1 MTGAP
6 SSVAASAPVAPT
18 VLLGVD
24 VGGSHTAAAIAGPDF
39 AVLGR
44 AEGPGV
50 PMRSGGGTATAAAV
64 AGVTTRA
71 AHAAGVTLPVD
82 RAMVGAAGAGRALER
97 RELKQ
102 ALAAHGLARTLE
114 VVADGEIALA
124 AAFGTE
130 PGVLINAGTGSIA
143 YARDRQGRLRRSGGY
158 GWQLSD
164 DGGGYWIG
172 RRALATAAKARDGG
186 GDGSALL
193 ARLLGALKLREFDD
207 LVRWSAVAAPPEVA
221 ALAPHVLAAA
231 ASGDVAAQQIIAEAA
246 AELVQL
252 VQVVEPMFPP
262 DEPLP
267 VAAAGGLL
275 RPGSSLLRAFGARL
289 LESLPRVRLRDVTVD
304 APLGALRLAAEM
316 K

>member
-1 MTGAP
+1 V
-6 SSVAASAPVAPT
+6 SSQSNVPT
-18 VLLGVD
+18 VKPTICLGVD
-24 VGGSHTAAAIAGPDF
+24 VGGSHSAAAIAQPDF
-39 AVLGR
+39 VILGR

-50 PMRSGGGTATAAAV
+50 PMRAGSAAATAAAV
-64 AGVTTRA
+64 ADVTTRA
-71 AHAAGVTLPVD
+71 AHVAGVTLPVD

-102 ALAAHGLARTLE
+102 ALAAHGLARSLE

-143 YARDRQGRLRRSGGY
+143 YARDKEGRLRRSGGY

-164 DGGGYWIG
+164 EGGGYWIG
-172 RRALATAAKARDGG
+172 RRALAAAAKARDGG
-186 GDGSALL
+186 GDGSTLL
-193 ARLLGALKLREFDD
+193 VRLLTALKLREFDD
-207 LVRWSAVAAPPEVA
+207 LVRWAAAATPPQVAG
-221 ALAPHVLAAA
+221 LAPHLMTAAA
-231 ASGDVAAQQIIAEAA
+231 AGDPTAQRIIAEAA

-262 DEPLP
+262 DEPLA

-275 RPGSSLLRAFGARL
+275 RAGSPL
-289 LESLPRVRLRDVTVD
+289 LEVFGVRLSAALPRARLRDVTVD
-304 APLGALRLAAEM
+304 APLGALRLAAEL

>member
-1 MTGAP
+1 VSTPSDRAP
-6 SSVAASAPVAPT
+6 EPSI
-18 VLLGVD
+18 LLGVD
-24 VGGSHTAAAIAGPDF
+24 VGGSHCAAAIARPDC

-50 PMRSGGGTATAAAV
+50 PMRPGSAVATAAAV
-64 AGVTTRA
+64 ADVTSRA
-71 AHAAGVTLPVD
+71 VHAAGVTLPVD
-82 RAMVGAAGAGRALER
+82 RAVVGAAGAGRALER

-102 ALAAHGLARTLE
+102 ALAAHGLARSLE

-124 AAFGTE
+124 AAFGTA
-130 PGVLINAGTGSIA
+130 PGVLVNAGTGSIA

-164 DGGGYWIG
+164 EGGGYWIG
-172 RRALATAAKARDGG
+172 RRALAMAAKARDGG

-193 ARLLGALKLREFDD
+193 ARLLAALKLKEFDE
-207 LVRWSAVAAPPEVA
+207 LVRWSAAARPADVA
-221 ALAPHVLAAA
+221 ALAPQVLAGAA
-231 ASGDVAAQQIIAEAA
+231 AGDPAATRIVGDAA
-246 AELVQL
+246 AELVSL

-275 RPGSSLLRAFGARL
+275 QVANSLRRAFATRLGAAI
-289 LESLPRVRLRDVTVD
+289 PRAELRDVTVD
-304 APLGALRLAAEM
+304 APLGALRLAADM
-316 K
+316 Q